1 MRRSIWGAAVVA
13 AALVVL
19 AVAPVGASAS
29 VGSIT
34 QALASPDWSRATLS
48 GAATW
53 SGCELEQPKKP
64 EPPKEEGEE
73 ELPPP
78 DSPPPRC
85 DWTPFLTVGP
95 GDCSAPGRQPEALG
109 PGIVLAWEGSRSAAA
124 AMLPFDVSAVPLS
137 GGTEQIACLGLIEEA
152 SAFPWHAKALR
163 ALASAVL
170 VPESRVW
177 SCLCSPPS
185 HRQRHHRQAKRRH
198 HRIWVS
204 QRQEVPKS

>member
-1 MRRSIWGAAVVA
+1 MRRSIWGATLVA
-13 AALVVL
+13 AALGV
-19 AVAPVGASAS
+19 AAAAPVGASAA

-34 QALASPDWSRATLS
+34 EALASPDWSHATIA
-48 GAATW
+48 GAVTW
-53 SGCELEQPKKP
+53 GGCELEQPKEP

-78 DSPPPRC
+78 DSPPLRC

-95 GDCSAPGRQPEALG
+95 GACSAPGRQPEALG
-109 PGIVLAWEGSRSAAA
+109 PGIVLAWEGSRSASAVT
-124 AMLPFDVSAVPLS
+124 LPFEVSAVPLS

-152 SAFPWHAKALR
+152 TAFPWHAKVSR

-170 VPESRVW
+170 VSEPRVRP
-177 SCLCSPPS
+177 CLCPPPG
-185 HRQRHHRQAKRRH
+185 HRQRHHRHAKHRH